1 MPEEKKFYTV
11 LDGLDDLKP
20 GKQIVVNHTVRIW
33 GGAADLTPLVCQSEK
48 ELIARQKTSIR
59 KEEQVYEKLRKA
71 TGEWEELG
79 AQTLLLEKA
88 LEYVRTPEVA
98 HTANE
103 WRRQMDG
110 TMEISNRTYK
120 MWYRFAEESTGGP
133 WRVYWGFDYNVPR
146 QPEGDYNYQ
155 FTGDSIKIA
164 GQNKKGYASQE
175 AAQQYI
181 QGRFDLYAHLFTELS
196 PPIPENQ
203 KRMFSVNGHLL
214 PGYTLA
220 PPERAEPDKEA
231 VNALLSCLDDGDI
244 EATSA
249 DSQPEPPPAATPPK
263 KIPAKKPI
271 HPKQKKSAPV
281 R

>member
-11 LDGLDDLKP
+11 LDGLDQLKP
-20 GKQIVVNHTVRIW
+20 GERMVVNHTVRIC
-33 GGAADLTPLVCQSEK
+33 GGAVDLTTLVCQPEK
-48 ELIARQKTSIR
+48 ELIARQKASIR

-71 TGEWEELG
+71 TGEWEEQG

-133 WRVYWGFDYNVPR
+133 WRVYWGLDYNVPR
-146 QPEGDYNYQ
+146 QPEGDYNSQ

-181 QGRFDLYAHLFTELS
+181 QGRFDLSAHLFKELS
-196 PPIPENQ
+196 PPVPEKE
-203 KRMFSVNGHLL
+203 KRMFSVSGHLL

-220 PPERAEPDKEA
+220 PPERTEPDKET
-231 VNALLSCLDDGDI
+231 VTALLSCLDDGDI
-244 EATSA
+244 DTAP
-249 DSQPEPPPAATPPK
+249 PEPPPSAVPSK
-263 KIPAKKPI
+263 KEPTKKLI
-271 HPKQKKSAPV
+271 HPKQKKVAPV